1 MDKNSASGRNRYIQ
15 DVFFHGLCA
24 KTEYMTLVTFFKKE
38 KPHGEADLAD
48 FCTLLTLRF
57 AP

>member
-1 MDKNSASGRNRYIQ
+1 MDKNSAPGRNRYLQ

-48 FCTLLTLRF
+48 FYALLTLKF

>member
-1 MDKNSASGRNRYIQ
+1 MDKNSAPERNRYIQ

-38 KPHGEADLAD
+38 KQHGEADLTD
-48 FCTLLTLRF
+48 FCPLLTLRF

>member
-1 MDKNSASGRNRYIQ
+1 MDKNSAPGRNRYIQ
-15 DVFFHGLCA
+15 DGFFHGRYA

-38 KPHGEADLAD
+38 KQLGEADLAD
-48 FCTLLTLRF
+48 FCPLLTLRF

>member
-24 KTEYMTLVTFFKKE
+24 KTEYMTLVTLFKKE
-38 KPHGEADLAD
+38 KPHCEADLAD
-48 FCTLLTLRF
+48 FYAPLTLRF